1 MTISFPKGG
10 APAVPVEAVSAIA
23 VIDDA
28 SSIRNSLADLLESMG
43 FDVTTFASA
52 SEFLDAGVGEDFVC
66 ILLDVRLQ
74 GMSGLELQDRLNVL
88 GSTTAIVFITGY
100 ADVNICVRA
109 MRGGAI
115 DFLQKPFREQDLLDA
130 VVRAEGESR
139 HRREIAQVS
148 EGIRNKMSS
157 LTTREREVLDGICK
171 GLLNKQIAAEL
182 GISEITVKVHRG
194 HVMRKMKVRTA
205 AELVKHASLHSF
217 IDTHIAK
224 ATSHQ
229 RTSLARGAASFSEL
243 RRIVFDL
250 AM

>member
-1 MTISFPKGG
+1 MTISFPKGVTR
-10 APAVPVEAVSAIA
+10 AVPVEAAKAVA
-23 VIDDA
+23 VIDDTPL
-28 SSIRNSLADLLESMG
+28 IRNSLAELLENMG

-74 GMSGLELQDRLNVL
+74 GMSGLELQDRLNAL
-88 GSTTAIVFITGY
+88 GSTTAIVFMSGY

-130 VVRAEGESR
+130 VVQAEGETR
-139 HRREIAQVS
+139 HRRQIARVS
-148 EGIRNKMSS
+148 EGIRNRVSS

-194 HVMRKMKVRTA
+194 HVMKKMKARTA

-224 ATSHQ
+224 ATSDQ
-229 RTSLARGAASFSEL
+229 PTSSARGAASIGEL
-243 RRIVFDL
+243 PRIAFDL